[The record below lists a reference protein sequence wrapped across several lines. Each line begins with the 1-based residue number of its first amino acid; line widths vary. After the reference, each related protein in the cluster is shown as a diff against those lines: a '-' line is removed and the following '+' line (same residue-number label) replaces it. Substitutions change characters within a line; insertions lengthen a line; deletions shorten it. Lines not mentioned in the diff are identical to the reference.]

1 MDMNA
6 ESPPDYCAVKCFV
19 NHIVRKS
26 DFATPVWYLLIFLQ
40 MEDVYQGGDGR
51 AAMGALEGK
60 LAAGQRRH
68 QTDAFISGQAVIEFD
83 GTCLET

>member
-1 MDMNA
+1 M
-6 ESPPDYCAVKCFV
+6 
-19 NHIVRKS
+19 
-26 DFATPVWYLLIFLQ
+26 WYLLLFLQ
-40 MEDVYQGGDGR
+40 MEDIYKGGDGR

-68 QTDAFISGQAVIEFD
+68 QADAFVSGQAVIEFD